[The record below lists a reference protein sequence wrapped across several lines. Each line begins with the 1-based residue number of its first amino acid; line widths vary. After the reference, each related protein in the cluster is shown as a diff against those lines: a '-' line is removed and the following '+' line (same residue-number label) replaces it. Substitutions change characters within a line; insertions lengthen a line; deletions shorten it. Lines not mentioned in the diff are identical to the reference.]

1 MIASEVKTTRMEARL
16 HELSHRQAGRSVRP
30 KDAAIALG
38 ISLPTFWRWQKQR
51 QDMPRGMRLS
61 PRCTVY
67 DLDALIQWRDS
78 HSTALQQQERPT

>member
-1 MIASEVKTTRMEARL
+1 MQ
-16 HELSHRQAGRSVRP
+16 ELSNRQAGRSVRP

-38 ISLPTFWRWQKQR
+38 ISLPTFWRWQKER

-67 DLDALIQWRDS
+67 DLNALMEWRDS
-78 HSTALQQQERPT
+78 HAARVQQGRQGAAA